1 MTEPLIHCN
10 AEVLHAPG
18 VCIYC
23 DELGADRQRARIA
36 SHTPFTPAEAN
47 GWAGNVA
54 MTQKMIDDEARY
66 WRVVEETW
74 ASSKKV

>member
-1 MTEPLIHCN
+1 MTSEPLIHCN

-36 SHTPFTPAEAN
+36 SKTPFTPPEAN
-47 GWAGNVA
+47 GWPGNTA
-54 MTQKMIDDEARY
+54 WTQEQVDADREFWDSFGKALTER
-66 WRVVEETW
+66 
-74 ASSKKV
+74 